1 MAHVQG
7 QRKLGSRK
15 GSALKRI
22 VPGGSSRRAKIA
34 EAPRPD
40 AGTPRSLAR
49 RMVSDHEGEG
59 DLVDLAATLSDA
71 IPAASRLASTALRE
85 AVLRTWAASLER
97 SPYPGI
103 AESPQA
109 PHMPGRSLVKH
120 VNEVNQRTLD
130 LLEVASLEFGLAPD
144 ADVTLA
150 TAILHDV
157 DKPMI
162 YRWDGRDF
170 RYADGRSLQD
180 HGAVGAELC
189 LAHGVPLEVA
199 EMVRHHSAFAS
210 EGLPGT
216 IEGTIVHYADFIS
229 NDFAA
234 IVSGVE
240 TIHASTR
247 LVPRSKG

>member
-1 MAHVQG
+1 MDP
-7 QRKLGSRK
+7 
-15 GSALKRI
+15 I
-22 VPGGSSRRAKIA
+22 IEFA
-34 EAPRPD
+34 E
-40 AGTPRSLAR
+40 T
-49 RMVSDHEGEG
+49 
-59 DLVDLAATLSDA
+59 
-71 IPAASRLASTALRE
+71 IPAVAQLESAALRE

-97 SPYPGI
+97 SPYPSL
-103 AESPQA
+103 ADSPQA
-109 PHMPGRSLVKH
+109 PHMPGRALVKH
-120 VNEVNQRTLD
+120 VNEVNQRALD
-130 LLEVASLEFGLAPD
+130 LLDVARKEYGLTPD
-144 ADVTLA
+144 YDVTLA

-170 RYADGRSLQD
+170 SYADGRSLKD

-189 LAHGVPLEVA
+189 LEYGVPLEIA

-216 IEGTIVHYADFIS
+216 VEGTIVHYADFVS

-247 LVPRSKG
+247 LVPRSKD

>member
-1 MAHVQG
+1 MS
-7 QRKLGSRK
+7 KLDNPSI
-15 GSALKRI
+15 SN
-22 VPGGSSRRAKIA
+22 
-34 EAPRPD
+34 
-40 AGTPRSLAR
+40 
-49 RMVSDHEGEG
+49 
-59 DLVDLAATLSDA
+59 LAAA
-71 IPAASRLASTALRE
+71 MPAVAKLESPALRE
-85 AVLRTWAASLER
+85 AVLATWRASLER
-97 SPYPGI
+97 SPYESL
-103 AESPQA
+103 AHSPQA
-109 PHMPGRSLVKH
+109 PHMPARSLILH
-120 VNEVNQRTLD
+120 VNEVNQRALD
-130 LLEVASLEFGLAPD
+130 LLRVATEEYSLAAD

-170 RYADGRSLQD
+170 TYADGRSLKD

-189 LAHGVPLEVA
+189 LEYGVPLEVA

-216 IEGTIVHYADFIS
+216 VEGTIVHYADFVS

-234 IVSGVE
+234 ILSGVE

-247 LVPRSKG
+247 PVPKERPAPGS